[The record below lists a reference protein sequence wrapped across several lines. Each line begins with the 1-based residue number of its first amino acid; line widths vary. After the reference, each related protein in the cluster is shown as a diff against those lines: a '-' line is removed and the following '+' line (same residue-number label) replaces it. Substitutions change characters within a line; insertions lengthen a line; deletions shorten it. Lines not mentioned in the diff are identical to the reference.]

1 MEHSDLSRIARLA
14 SILTLL
20 QSKKIITAQIIADK
34 FGISTRTAYRDIRV
48 LEEAGIPIVTEEGK
62 GYSLLQGYLLSPISF
77 TEAEANALITAEKI
91 VAVNSDE
98 SFRKSYTDAI
108 SKIKATMRY
117 NVKDKTELLSDR
129 IQIRNNH
136 WYNQTSR
143 NLTIIQSAITNF
155 KTIQI
160 KYISE
165 SGEQTQRSIESLAL
179 YNTQGNWVLIAH
191 CRLRNELRAFRL
203 DRISS
208 LIESGDLF
216 TPHKFNLQDYFEE
229 CKQKYFRYS
238 PTLDTLM
245 SQSSDTFAISNSEM
259 RNHNSKS
266 THKSKSMKIEEFYII
281 GIFVRTSNEPERGEK
296 DIPALWKRFSAENIH
311 GTIPNKINADVYG
324 VYSDYDGDC
333 TQPYTLTIGLKVS
346 SIDQIPEGM
355 HAVKV
360 CGGNYEKFTDQGK
373 LSENIIFNKW
383 MEIWQTDLNREYSTD
398 FEYYPASQFFGDEL
412 SFDIMI
418 GVK

>member
-1 MEHSDLSRIARLA
+1 MEHSELSRIARLA

-48 LEEAGIPIVTEEGK
+48 LEEAGIPIITEEGK

-98 SFRKSYTDAI
+98 SFRKSYADAI

-117 NVKDKTELLSDR
+117 SIKDKTELLSDR

-136 WYNQTSR
+136 QYNQASR
-143 NLTIIQSAITNF
+143 YLTIIQSAITNF
-155 KTIQI
+155 KTVQI
-160 KYISE
+160 EYISE
-165 SGEQTQRSIESLAL
+165 NGECTERSIESLAL
-179 YNTQGNWVLIAH
+179 YNTQGNWILIAH
-191 CRLRNELRAFRL
+191 CRLRNEIRAFRL

-208 LIESGDLF
+208 LLESGKLF

-229 CKQKYFRYS
+229 CKRKYFRT
-238 PTLDTLM
+238 PDIPM
-245 SQSSDTFAISNSEM
+245 SHFPDTFASNSDM
-259 RNHNSKS
+259 RIHNSKS
-266 THKSKSMKIEEFYII
+266 THKSKSMKIEEFYVI
-281 GIFVRTSNEPERGEK
+281 GIFVRTSNEPGKGEK

-360 CGGNYEKFTDQGK
+360 CAGNYEKFTGK
-373 LSENIIFNKW
+373 GKMSDNIIFNKW

-398 FEYYPASQFFGDEL
+398 FEYYPANLYFGDEL